1 MYQSVKDLVRTA
13 EIQQK
18 ALSELVIEAEC
29 HESGSNRKEV
39 WQRMR
44 SNLLTMRA
52 AIKQGENELGV
63 RSKTGLTGGEAIK
76 LKKYRAKGK
85 TLSGDVMMAAVENAI
100 ATNEV
105 NAAMGVICATPT
117 AGSSGTLPGALFML
131 EQRLG
136 LSEDQMIRF
145 LFTAGGL
152 GLIIANHAGIAGAT
166 GGCQEEVGSA
176 SAMAAAAA
184 VEAAG
189 GSPEQSSQ
197 ALAIALSN
205 LLGLVCDP
213 IAGLVEIPCVKR
225 NAIGAG
231 NALIAADMAL
241 AGCTSMIPA
250 DECISA
256 LDKVGRSL
264 PVDLRETGLGG
275 LAGTPT
281 GQAIKTKIFGKEIQ
295 SFLELF

>member
-76 LKKYRAKGK
+76 LKKYRAERK

-184 VEAAG
+184 VEVAG
-189 GSPEQSSQ
+189 GTPEQSSQ

-256 LDKVGRSL
+256 LDKVGRSM
-264 PVDLRETGLGG
+264 PVELRETGLGG

-281 GQAIKTKIFGKEIQ
+281 GQAIKAKIFGKEI
-295 SFLELF
+295 

>member
-1 MYQSVKDLVRTA
+1 MYQSVKDLVQTA
-13 EIQQK
+13 ETQRK
-18 ALSELVIEAEC
+18 PLSELVIEAEC

-39 WQRMR
+39 WQQMR

-256 LDKVGRSL
+256 LDKVGRSM

-281 GQAIKTKIFGKEIQ
+281 GQAIKAKIFGKEI
-295 SFLELF
+295 

>member
-256 LDKVGRSL
+256 LDKVGRSMS
-264 PVDLRETGLGG
+264 VDLRETGLGG

-281 GQAIKTKIFGKEIQ
+281 GQAIKAKIFGKEI
-295 SFLELF
+295 

>member
-1 MYQSVKDLVRTA
+1 MRTA

-76 LKKYRAKGK
+76 LKKYRAERK

-131 EQRLG
+131 EKRLG

-256 LDKVGRSL
+256 LDKVGRSM

-281 GQAIKTKIFGKEIQ
+281 GQAIKAKIFGKEI
-295 SFLELF
+295 

>member
-52 AIKQGENELGV
+52 AIKQGENGLGV

-256 LDKVGRSL
+256 LDKVGRSMS
-264 PVDLRETGLGG
+264 VDLRETSLGG

-281 GQAIKTKIFGKEIQ
+281 GQAIKTKIFGKEI
-295 SFLELF
+295 

>member
-1 MYQSVKDLVRTA
+1 MYQSVKDLVQTA
-13 EIQQK
+13 ETQRK
-18 ALSELVIEAEC
+18 PLSELVIEAEC

-44 SNLLTMRA
+44 ANLLTMRA

-136 LSEDQMIRF
+136 LNEEQMIRF

-184 VEAAG
+184 VEVAG
-189 GSPEQSSQ
+189 GTPEQSSQ

-256 LDKVGRSL
+256 LDKVGRSM
-264 PVDLRETGLGG
+264 PVELRETGLGG

-281 GQAIKTKIFGKEIQ
+281 GQAIKAKIFGKEI
-295 SFLELF
+295 

>member
-189 GSPEQSSQ
+189 GTPEQSSQ

-256 LDKVGRSL
+256 LDKVGRSM
-264 PVDLRETGLGG
+264 PVDLREPGLGG

-281 GQAIKTKIFGKEIQ
+281 GQAIKAKIFGKEI
-295 SFLELF
+295 

>member
-1 MYQSVKDLVRTA
+1 MYQSVKDLVQTA
-13 EIQQK
+13 ETQRK
-18 ALSELVIEAEC
+18 PLSELVIETEC

-39 WQRMR
+39 WQQMR

-85 TLSGDVMMAAVENAI
+85 TLSGDIMMAAVENAI

-184 VEAAG
+184 VEVAG
-189 GSPEQSSQ
+189 GTPEQSSQ

-256 LDKVGRSL
+256 LDKVGRSML
-264 PVDLRETGLGG
+264 VDLRETGLGG

-281 GQAIKTKIFGKEIQ
+281 GQAIKAKIFGKEI
-295 SFLELF
+295 

>member
-1 MYQSVKDLVRTA
+1 MYQSVKDLVQTA
-13 EIQQK
+13 ETQRK
-18 ALSELVIEAEC
+18 PLSELVIETEC

-39 WQRMR
+39 WQQMR

-52 AIKQGENELGV
+52 TIKQGENELGV

-85 TLSGDVMMAAVENAI
+85 TLSGDIMMAAVENAI

-256 LDKVGRSL
+256 LDKVGRSM

-281 GQAIKTKIFGKEIQ
+281 GQAIKAKIFGKEI
-295 SFLELF
+295 

>member
-1 MYQSVKDLVRTA
+1 MYQSVKDLVQTA
-13 EIQQK
+13 ETQRK
-18 ALSELVIEAEC
+18 PLSELVIETEC

-39 WQRMR
+39 WQQMR

-184 VEAAG
+184 VEVAG
-189 GSPEQSSQ
+189 GTPEQSSQ

-256 LDKVGRSL
+256 LDKVGRSML
-264 PVDLRETGLGG
+264 VDLRETGLGG

-281 GQAIKTKIFGKEIQ
+281 GQAIKAKIFGKEI
-295 SFLELF
+295 

>member
-1 MYQSVKDLVRTA
+1 MYQSVKDLVQTA
-13 EIQQK
+13 ETQRK
-18 ALSELVIEAEC
+18 PLSELVIETEC

-39 WQRMR
+39 WQQMR

-85 TLSGDVMMAAVENAI
+85 TLSGDIMMAAVENAI

-184 VEAAG
+184 VEVAG
-189 GSPEQSSQ
+189 GTPEQSSQ

-225 NAIGAG
+225 TAIGAG

-256 LDKVGRSL
+256 LDKVGRSM

-281 GQAIKTKIFGKEIQ
+281 GQAIKAKIFGKEI
-295 SFLELF
+295 

>member
-145 LFTAGGL
+145 LFTAGEL

-256 LDKVGRSL
+256 LDKVGRSMS
-264 PVDLRETGLGG
+264 VDLRETGLGG

-281 GQAIKTKIFGKEIQ
+281 GQAIKTKIFGKEI
-295 SFLELF
+295 

>member
-52 AIKQGENELGV
+52 AIKQGENGLGV

-85 TLSGDVMMAAVENAI
+85 TLSGDVMMDAVENAI

-256 LDKVGRSL
+256 LDKVGRSMS
-264 PVDLRETGLGG
+264 VDLRETGLGG

-281 GQAIKTKIFGKEIQ
+281 GQAIKTKIFGKEI
-295 SFLELF
+295 

>member
-1 MYQSVKDLVRTA
+1 MYQSVKDLVQTA

-256 LDKVGRSL
+256 LDKVGRSMS
-264 PVDLRETGLGG
+264 VDLRETGRGG

-281 GQAIKTKIFGKEIQ
+281 GQAIKTKIFGKEI
-295 SFLELF
+295 

>member
-256 LDKVGRSL
+256 LDKVGRSMS
-264 PVDLRETGLGG
+264 VDLRETGLGG

-281 GQAIKTKIFGKEIQ
+281 GQAIKTKIFGKEV
-295 SFLELF
+295 

>member
-18 ALSELVIEAEC
+18 ALSELLIEAEC

-241 AGCTSMIPA
+241 AGCTSTIPA

-256 LDKVGRSL
+256 LDKVGRSM

-281 GQAIKTKIFGKEIQ
+281 GQAIKAKIFGKEI
-295 SFLELF
+295 

>member
-1 MYQSVKDLVRTA
+1 MYQSVKDLVQTA

-152 GLIIANHAGIAGAT
+152 GLIIANHAGIAGAI

-256 LDKVGRSL
+256 LDKVGRSM

-281 GQAIKTKIFGKEIQ
+281 GQAIKAKIFGKEI
-295 SFLELF
+295 

>member
-76 LKKYRAKGK
+76 LKKYRAERK

-256 LDKVGRSL
+256 LDKVGRSMS
-264 PVDLRETGLGG
+264 VDLRETGLGG

-281 GQAIKTKIFGKEIQ
+281 GQAIKTKIFGKEI
-295 SFLELF
+295 

>member
-1 MYQSVKDLVRTA
+1 MMYQSVKDLVQTA
-13 EIQQK
+13 ETQRK
-18 ALSELVIEAEC
+18 PLSELVIETEC

-39 WQRMR
+39 WQQMR

-85 TLSGDVMMAAVENAI
+85 TLSGDIMMAAVENAI

-184 VEAAG
+184 VEVAG
-189 GSPEQSSQ
+189 GTPEQSSQ

-256 LDKVGRSL
+256 LDKVGRSM

-281 GQAIKTKIFGKEIQ
+281 GQAIKAKIFGKEI
-295 SFLELF
+295 

>member
-39 WQRMR
+39 WQRMQA
-44 SNLLTMRA
+44 NLLTMRA

-189 GSPEQSSQ
+189 GTPEQSSQ

-256 LDKVGRSL
+256 LDKIGRSM
-264 PVDLRETGLGG
+264 PVELRETGLGG

-281 GQAIKTKIFGKEIQ
+281 GQAIKVKIFGKEI
-295 SFLELF
+295 

>member
-52 AIKQGENELGV
+52 AIKQGENGLGV

-250 DECISA
+250 DESISA
-256 LDKVGRSL
+256 LDKVGRSMS
-264 PVDLRETGLGG
+264 VDLRETGLGG

-281 GQAIKTKIFGKEIQ
+281 GQAIKTKIFGKEI
-295 SFLELF
+295 

>member
-1 MYQSVKDLVRTA
+1 MYQSVKDLVQTA
-13 EIQQK
+13 ETQRK
-18 ALSELVIEAEC
+18 PLSELVIETEC

-39 WQRMR
+39 WQQMR

-85 TLSGDVMMAAVENAI
+85 TLSGDIMMAAVENAI

-184 VEAAG
+184 VEVAG
-189 GSPEQSSQ
+189 GTPEQSSQ

-256 LDKVGRSL
+256 LDKVGRSM

-281 GQAIKTKIFGKEIQ
+281 GQAIKAKIFGKEI
-295 SFLELF
+295 

>member
-176 SAMAAAAA
+176 SAMAAVAA

-256 LDKVGRSL
+256 LDKVGRSMS
-264 PVDLRETGLGG
+264 VDLRETGLGG

-281 GQAIKTKIFGKEIQ
+281 GQAIKTKIFGKEI
-295 SFLELF
+295 

>member
-1 MYQSVKDLVRTA
+1 MYQSVKDLVQTA

-184 VEAAG
+184 VEAAS

-256 LDKVGRSL
+256 LDKVGRSMS
-264 PVDLRETGLGG
+264 VDLRETGPVDWLEPQ
-275 LAGTPT
+275 LDRQLRRKSSAR
-281 GQAIKTKIFGKEIQ
+281 KFNL
-295 SFLELF
+295 FLELF

>member
-18 ALSELVIEAEC
+18 ALSKLVIEAEC

-256 LDKVGRSL
+256 LDKVGRSMS
-264 PVDLRETGLGG
+264 VDLRETGLGG

-281 GQAIKTKIFGKEIQ
+281 GQAIKTKIFGKEI
-295 SFLELF
+295 

>member
-256 LDKVGRSL
+256 LDKVGRSML
-264 PVDLRETGLGG
+264 VDLRETGLGG

-281 GQAIKTKIFGKEIQ
+281 GQAIKAKIFGKEI
-295 SFLELF
+295 

>member
-100 ATNEV
+100 ATNEI

-256 LDKVGRSL
+256 LDKVGRSMS
-264 PVDLRETGLGG
+264 VDLRETGLGG

-281 GQAIKTKIFGKEIQ
+281 GQAIKTKIFGKEI
-295 SFLELF
+295 

>member
-44 SNLLTMRA
+44 ANLLTMRA

-281 GQAIKTKIFGKEIQ
+281 GQAIKTKIFGKEI
-295 SFLELF
+295 

>member
-1 MYQSVKDLVRTA
+1 MYQSVKDLVQTA
-13 EIQQK
+13 ETQRK
-18 ALSELVIEAEC
+18 PLSELVIAAEC
-29 HESGSNRKEV
+29 HESGLNREEV

-44 SNLLTMRA
+44 ANLLTMRA

-136 LSEDQMIRF
+136 LNEDQMIRF

-189 GSPEQSSQ
+189 GTPEQSSQ

-256 LDKVGRSL
+256 LDKVGRSM
-264 PVDLRETGLGG
+264 PVELRETGLGG

-281 GQAIKTKIFGKEIQ
+281 GQAIKTKIFGKEI
-295 SFLELF
+295 

>member
-44 SNLLTMRA
+44 ANLLTMRA

-63 RSKTGLTGGEAIK
+63 RSKIGLTGGEAIK

-256 LDKVGRSL
+256 LDKVGRSM

-281 GQAIKTKIFGKEIQ
+281 GQAIKAKIFGKEI
-295 SFLELF
+295 

>member
-117 AGSSGTLPGALFML
+117 AGSSGTLPGTLFML

-256 LDKVGRSL
+256 LDKVGRSMS
-264 PVDLRETGLGG
+264 VDLRETGLGG

-281 GQAIKTKIFGKEIQ
+281 GQAIKTKIFGKEI
-295 SFLELF
+295 

>member
-1 MYQSVKDLVRTA
+1 MSLGERAMYQSVKDLVRTA

-76 LKKYRAKGK
+76 LKKYRAERK

-131 EQRLG
+131 EKRLG

-256 LDKVGRSL
+256 LDKVGRSM

-281 GQAIKTKIFGKEIQ
+281 GQAIKAKIFGKEI
-295 SFLELF
+295 

>member
-189 GSPEQSSQ
+189 GTPEQSSQ

-256 LDKVGRSL
+256 LDKVGRSM
-264 PVDLRETGLGG
+264 PVYLRETGLGG

-281 GQAIKTKIFGKEIQ
+281 GQAIKAKIFGKEI
-295 SFLELF
+295 

>member
-13 EIQQK
+13 EIQKK

-184 VEAAG
+184 VEVAG

-256 LDKVGRSL
+256 LDKVGRSMS
-264 PVDLRETGLGG
+264 VDLRETGLGG

-281 GQAIKTKIFGKEIQ
+281 GQAIKTKIFGKEI
-295 SFLELF
+295 

>member
-105 NAAMGVICATPT
+105 NAAMGIICATPT

-256 LDKVGRSL
+256 LDKVGRSMS
-264 PVDLRETGLGG
+264 VDLRETGLGG

-281 GQAIKTKIFGKEIQ
+281 GQAIKTKIFGKEI
-295 SFLELF
+295 

>member
-29 HESGSNRKEV
+29 HESCSNRKEV

-256 LDKVGRSL
+256 LDKVGRSMS
-264 PVDLRETGLGG
+264 VDLRETGLGG

-281 GQAIKTKIFGKEIQ
+281 GQAIKTKIFGKEI
-295 SFLELF
+295 